1 MAKSGKPIPP
11 SLCTTKEEIQKL
23 ALQTTRCP
31 SCLAAVAALIKRGAA
46 QVSAL
51 TPYVEEKGNGV
62 LILRAETLEA
72 AHKLLDGHAELKRNP
87 QDRKKTARCRLHS
100 SSSQEKVCWKDAWA
114 HVSKEATQSLCDIP
128 LDTLNEILDK
138 HLERM
143 RYCPGCQENVEDAF
157 DILTG
162 AMEAP
167 EEELTEEDEKWLPSG
182 AEGSEAY
189 SVDIFAPYQVVVN
202 EQSQLL
208 RCDPTQLP
216 DLVARY
222 REESQLTE
230 ADRDGVRVRHAK
242 SLRQGQYE
250 ILLMLGEY
258 FERSVQQVHHKRL
271 VLEHEEGMLLRLVIQ
286 ALSIKLEE
294 SEQATNIISWED
306 DELDQDQSQVKSKKK
321 KNRKKKKKKGK
332 GDAAADEAAQAAD
345 PNGKAAPSSPNDK
358 SVNVEAANPKSA
370 SNNEAKTKASPP
382 AAPKSDSASK
392 TAASKSGDA
401 ADAAAPSWDEAEEE
415 RLLSSMGW
423 FEPAENPDE
432 AGDDL
437 SLDDDAMAEELQ
449 KLLAERTKLRKR
461 LRNNFTSL
469 LHTPE
474 EGPPAVVPG
483 QCVTGKGSTS
493 ARAPGRAPAK
503 MKVNIDMSQL
513 QQMTGLKISDIKSE
527 APPAKQSQGSM

>member
-1 MAKSGKPIPP
+1 
-11 SLCTTKEEIQKL
+11 LL
-23 ALQTTRCP
+23 
-31 SCLAAVAALIKRGAA
+31 KRGVS
-46 QVSAL
+46 QVSSL
-51 TPYVEEKGNGV
+51 TSYVEEKGNGV

-72 AHKLLDGHAELKRNP
+72 AHKLFEGHVTLKKNP

-114 HVSKEATQSLCDIP
+114 HVSQEATQSLCDIP

-182 AEGSEAY
+182 SEGSEAY

-208 RCDPTQLP
+208 RCDPSQLP

-271 VLEHEEGMLLRLVIQ
+271 VLEHEEGMLLRLALQ
-286 ALSIKLEE
+286 ALHIKLEE
-294 SEQATNIISWED
+294 SQQAANTITWDEE
-306 DELDQDQSQVKSKKK
+306 ELDSNTMTKKK
-321 KNRKKKKKKGK
+321 KNKKKKKKKGK
-332 GDAAADEAAQAAD
+332 NNQDDEDDSLMAAA
-345 PNGKAAPSSPNDK
+345 
-358 SVNVEAANPKSA
+358 
-370 SNNEAKTKASPP
+370 T
-382 AAPKSDSASK
+382 
-392 TAASKSGDA
+392 A
-401 ADAAAPSWDEAEEE
+401 ADAEAGRRKAESKMPSPGSPKGKAGASKAASTAGATKAAAPPSVPMSLLEQMNAGASGASGAGGAPMSLLDVAASWDEDEEQN
-415 RLLSSMGW
+415 LLTSMGW
-423 FEPAENPDE
+423 FGDE
-432 AGDDL
+432 MGADGEGL
-437 SLDDDAMAEELQ
+437 SLDDDEMAEELQ
-449 KLLAERTKLRKR
+449 NLLAERTRLRSR
-461 LRNNFTSL
+461 LRNNFKAL

-483 QCVTGKGSTS
+483 TCPQTGAEEIHKSTRESRKGGGK

-503 MKVNIDMSQL
+503 MQVNLDMSAL
-513 QQMTGLKISDIKSE
+513 QSMTGLKINDIKSS
-527 APPAKQSQGSM
+527 APPVKQSQSSM

>member
-1 MAKSGKPIPP
+1 
-11 SLCTTKEEIQKL
+11 
-23 ALQTTRCP
+23 
-31 SCLAAVAALIKRGAA
+31 VAALLKRGVS

-51 TPYVEEKGNGV
+51 TSYVEEKGNGV
-62 LILRAETLEA
+62 LILRAETLKE
-72 AHKLLDGHAELKRNP
+72 AHKLLEGHVDLKKNP

-114 HVSKEATQSLCDIP
+114 HVSQEATQSLCDIP

-182 AEGSEAY
+182 SEGSEAY

-208 RCDPTQLP
+208 RCDPSQLP

-271 VLEHEEGMLLRLVIQ
+271 VLEHEEGMLLRLALQ
-286 ALSIKLEE
+286 ALHIKLEE
-294 SEQATNIISWED
+294 SQQAANTISWGD
-306 DELDQDQSQVKSKKK
+306 DELDEDCATTKKK
-321 KNRKKKKKKGK
+321 KKKKKKGK
-332 GDAAADEAAQAAD
+332 KGKGAEEDGLGAGIPQADT
-345 PNGKAAPSSPNDK
+345 KVSSPGSPSENAGP
-358 SVNVEAANPKSA
+358 SGAPA
-370 SNNEAKTKASPP
+370 TK
-382 AAPKSDSASK
+382 
-392 TAASKSGDA
+392 
-401 ADAAAPSWDEAEEE
+401 AAAPPTAPAFGLRDTKAGASGAGAGAAGGMSLLDVAASWDQDEEE

-423 FEPAENPDE
+423 FGDENGED
-432 AGDDL
+432 ADL
-437 SLDDDAMAEELQ
+437 ALDDDEMAEELQ
-449 KLLAERTKLRKR
+449 NLLAERTRLRSR
-461 LRNNFTSL
+461 LRNNFKAL

-483 QCVTGKGSTS
+483 KCVTGGTS
-493 ARAPGRAPAK
+493 ANGASRAPGRAPAK
-503 MKVNIDMSQL
+503 MQVNIDMSAL
-513 QQMTGLKISDIKSE
+513 TKSINDIKSSG
-527 APPAKQSQGSM
+527 PPSKQSQSSM